1 MTHSNSEP
9 SRRGRAR
16 RASPTRSRGPRLREC
31 SVELEI
37 PFHDVDALRMV
48 WHGHYY
54 KYLELARTQLL
65 RECRLDAPDLLGMHY
80 GLLVIESGCR
90 YVSPLR
96 YADRVRVT
104 AWLRDVTHRIYIA
117 YEITNLTQQARAAR
131 SHTILVTTDGDGQM
145 LHRTPEALLKRL
157 LPDGTRTQT
166 EATHP

>member
-1 MTHSNSEP
+1 
-9 SRRGRAR
+9 
-16 RASPTRSRGPRLREC
+16 
-31 SVELEI
+31 
-37 PFHDVDALRMV
+37 MV

-65 RECRLDAPDLLGMHY
+65 RKCRLDAPDLVGMHY

-90 YVSPLR
+90 YVAPLR

-104 AWLRDVTHRIYIA
+104 AWLRDVTHRIYLA

-131 SHTILVTTDGDGQM
+131 AHSILVTTDRDGRM

-157 LPDGTRTQT
+157 LPDGTPAST
-166 EATHP
+166 P